1 MLYTTSILL
10 FSIGLP
16 ILILGFFIIGIRRI
30 FETEIIKNF
39 ISILGSKINKIDKK
53 INSLIIGFI
62 FFLIMYILVYPIVF
76 ILIIRHVIINKTNS
90 KEYANFI
97 LIFIPLLLIW
107 FGGLFFLIDNF

>member
-16 ILILGFFIIGIRRI
+16 ILILGFFIIGISRI
-30 FETEIIKNF
+30 FEIEIIKNF
-39 ISILGSKINKIDKK
+39 FGVLDIKVNKVEKR
-53 INSLIIGFI
+53 INSLLIGFL

-107 FGGLFFLIDNF
+107 FAGLFFLIDKF

>member
-10 FSIGLP
+10 FFIGLP
-16 ILILGFFIIGIRRI
+16 ILILGFFIIGISRI
-30 FETEIIKNF
+30 FKTEIIKNF
-39 ISILGSKINKIDKK
+39 ISILDSKVNKIEKK
-53 INSLIIGFI
+53 INSFLIGFL

-90 KEYANFI
+90 KEYTNFI

-107 FGGLFFLIDNF
+107 FSGFFYLIGKI